1 MANRNKYRNK
11 KVECDG
17 KIFDSQAEYIRYC
30 QLKIMQRQGMIS
42 HLECQPRFPLYVA
55 GQLIT
60 TYISDFKY
68 STLDEMGERD
78 REVIEDVK
86 GVATREYVIKI
97 KLAHALHAGEGIEFA
112 EIPAADVKSWLMKI
126 PDATPVGRVFGAKQR
141 LTKDKRSYNPVKSG
155 KGSRNHP
162 KKLNIIREF

>member
-1 MANRNKYRNK
+1 MANRNKYRNR

-86 GVATREYVIKI
+86 ASLK
-97 KLAHALHAGEGIEFA
+97 
-112 EIPAADVKSWLMKI
+112 
-126 PDATPVGRVFGAKQR
+126 
-141 LTKDKRSYNPVKSG
+141 
-155 KGSRNHP
+155 
-162 KKLNIIREF
+162 